1 MSNNMGH
8 DKSILQKI
16 ADAVKDIATVATN
29 AANDALKAEAPAP
42 KAREAVVTD
51 VPLAG
56 MGLVSDP
63 MMVPP
68 IALVP
73 ARKKRRVA
81 AKPAAK
87 AARKNAKKAAKKF
100 VGLAKKSAAGKS
112 RKAAKKTTKNT
123 AEKAVEKAARK
134 TKKSVAKKT
143 AKKARKS
150 ARR

>member
-1 MSNNMGH
+1 MSNNRGN

-16 ADAVKDIATVATN
+16 ADTVKDIATIATD

-56 MGLVSDP
+56 LGLVSDP

-73 ARKKRRVA
+73 ARKKQRA
-81 AKPAAK
+81 ATKPP
-87 AARKNAKKAAKKF
+87 AKKAAKTR
-100 VGLAKKSAAGKS
+100 AKEKTIVKKVDVKKAGKTS
-112 RKAAKKTTKNT
+112 AVGKSKKA
-123 AEKAVEKAARK
+123 
-134 TKKSVAKKT
+134 AKKT
-143 AKKARKS
+143 AKKAFKKTREIATRNAAKKKS
-150 ARR
+150 SKKARRVR

>member
-1 MSNNMGH
+1 MSNTNIGN

-16 ADAVKDIATVATN
+16 ADTVKDIAAIATD
-29 AANDALKAEAPAP
+29 AANDALKAEAPTR

-56 MGLVSDP
+56 LGLVSDP

-68 IALVP
+68 MALAP
-73 ARKKRRVA
+73 ARKRQRA
-81 AKPAAK
+81 ATKPA
-87 AARKNAKKAAKKF
+87 AKKAAKEF

-112 RKAAKKTTKNT
+112 RKAAKKTTKKT
-123 AEKAVEKAARK
+123 AKK
-134 TKKSVAKKT
+134 TKKSAVKKT

-150 ARR
+150 KR